1 MDKKSVDMK
10 KNENRSELVGKVDI
24 KENDK
29 KKSTNKKKVNVDL
42 EQTIA
47 LDTVEIL
54 RNGKVKA
61 ASADEKRSELVGK
74 ISNKKKVELEE
85 RKKIKSRKLKLNDV
99 SMEETK
105 EDKVDENVESISLA
119 MIAMV
124 VLFCVVVLF
133 VLGFMLQKI
142 AITNSDV
149 VAFIFR
155 TIGF

>member
-142 AITNSDV
+142 ALTNSDV